1 MNILNSKLQVPK
13 RYHTLS
19 RKRLVRSLSKI
30 STAKLASIS
39 AGAGYGKT
47 TLVADALKQI
57 HLAALWY
64 RLDEQDNDFAVFVA
78 YLYAA
83 LKQNYSGTDEMDMQ
97 HRVSKT
103 GLTKH
108 TETLLEWLAFLEK
121 TVTQST
127 VIILDDYHLVGDNPA
142 INQAIQFIIDRLP
155 DHIHLI
161 LIGRKN
167 PGFGLSKLRAEGT
180 LLEIDEADLA
190 FTPEEIELFFSDF
203 MLPTPTS
210 AKDIFAGTGGW
221 AAGLV
226 LLRYSLEKKAPEE
239 IKAAIDSF
247 VQNPGHI
254 FSYFKENIFDL
265 QPTHFKTFMM
275 KAALLTEINVNRCSK
290 IFHEDNA
297 AAIINKMVDDHL
309 MIFPTDDVG
318 TGFYLHHLFRDFL
331 IDQLHQT
338 FSRREINQ
346 LHRRIA
352 RELETEDVFQAIHHF
367 LEGRAFDDAIA
378 LIGTHERKFLLEGKV
393 NFLGQC
399 LNKLPE
405 SVIEKNPESL
415 LAQAKLFSH
424 FGKHKQAMENLTRA
438 LQLFKKQ
445 KSGDRMVKCLIELG
459 TQYYSTGYIKEA
471 KLLMEQVL
479 GEVQEKSFTHITALA
494 YLTLLSSI
502 LCEFE
507 TAETYY
513 KAGRE
518 ITRELSGFESNL
530 SEISVNVAYTYTLY
544 IKGRFKQ
551 AYQLSKKILKK
562 ALKSGGE
569 AFLSLLNYQF
579 SSHYFMLEEYEKGI
593 EYAKKAIEICDQTS
607 QFDSTRGWIYFMWA
621 QNCVALDR
629 TDQALE
635 LIQECVGIFEDMGNR
650 WGLAHAWELEHK
662 IDIARGDMKSAR
674 QKLEKGMDTIKGYG
688 LVSTEGIFE
697 NSLAQL
703 YILEKKYSSALDC
716 LEHAKN
722 KFNGVDFHMFCN
734 HLLASKACFKS
745 GMLQKSFKCLSQGL
759 ALSEKRDYHRFV
771 EKESQWINSLL
782 KSGCSKQITLNKK
795 TATYL
800 KSVINADMTKNRP
813 VLEIKLFGRFK
824 LTIDDK
830 ELPPAKW
837 NSSKALM
844 IFKYLAANRT
854 RGFIP
859 REVLIEMLWPEA
871 DPKKTAGRFHM
882 AMSALR
888 KTLEPGILPK
898 RASTYIER
906 KKDTYRLYDAD
917 RIRIDSE
924 QFSNALI
931 LARANRDN
939 PQKALVSYRLA
950 LSLYVGSFLEED
962 QYEDWCNHLRDKFNS
977 DYLIMLKEMAD
988 IYEKQDDMENALH
1001 CNQKIFSIDS
1011 FNETAATKIMAFHS
1025 NQGNFAQVKQTYQT
1039 YRNAAQELACPV
1051 SPDVTALYEKLI
1063 PQKAQ
1068 FS

>member
-30 STAKLASIS
+30 RTAKLATIS

-47 TLVADALKQI
+47 TLAADALNQMD
-57 HLAALWY
+57 LAAIWY

-83 LKQNYSGTDEMDMQ
+83 LKQHGSGADEMDIQ
-97 HRVSKT
+97 HTVSKT

-121 TVTQST
+121 TITQPT
-127 VIILDDYHLVGDNPA
+127 VIVLDDYHLVGEGLA

-167 PGFGLSKLRAEGT
+167 PGFGLSKLRAERM

-190 FTPEEIELFFSDF
+190 FTPGEIELFFPDH
-203 MLPTPTS
+203 MLPSQSS

-226 LLRYSLEKKAPEE
+226 LLRYSLEKKAPDQ
-239 IKAAIDSF
+239 IKAAIDAF
-247 VQNPGHI
+247 VQHPGHI

-265 QPTHFKTFMM
+265 QPPHFKTFMM
-275 KAALLTEINVNRCSK
+275 KAALLAEINIHRCSK
-290 IFHEDNA
+290 IFHEDHA

-309 MIFPTDDVG
+309 MIFPTDDLRSC
-318 TGFYLHHLFRDFL
+318 FYLHHLFRDFL

-338 FSRREINQ
+338 FSRPEINQ
-346 LHRRIA
+346 LHCRIA

-367 LEGRAFDDAIA
+367 LEGQAFDDAIR

-399 LNKLPE
+399 LNRLPR

-438 LQLFKKQ
+438 HLLFKKQ

-513 KAGRE
+513 KTGRE
-518 ITRELSGFESNL
+518 ITRDLSGFESNL

-544 IKGRFKQ
+544 IKGRFNQ

-562 ALKSGGE
+562 ALESGAE

-579 SSHYFMLEEYEKGI
+579 SSHYFMLGEYEKGI
-593 EYAKKAIEICDQTS
+593 EYAKKGIAICDQTS

-621 QNCVALDR
+621 QNCVALNE

-650 WGLAHAWELEHK
+650 WGLAHAWELLYK
-662 IDIARGDMKSAR
+662 IDIAQGDMKSAR

-703 YILEKKYSSALDC
+703 YILEKNYSSALDC
-716 LEHAKN
+716 LEHAKD
-722 KFNGVDFHMFCN
+722 KFKGVDFHMFCN

-745 GMLQKSFKCLSQGL
+745 GMLQKSFRFLSQGL
-759 ALSEKRDYHRFV
+759 ALSEKRGYRRFV
-771 EKESQWINSLL
+771 EKEAPWIKALL
-782 KSGCSKQITLNKK
+782 QSGYSKQIILNKK
-795 TATYL
+795 TDAYL
-800 KSVINADMTKNRP
+800 GSIIKADMIKTLP
-813 VLEIKLFGRFK
+813 VLKIKLFGRFK
-824 LTIDDK
+824 VTIDGK
-830 ELPPAKW
+830 EIPP
-837 NSSKALM
+837 SSWKSAKALM
-844 IFKYLAANRT
+844 IFKYLAADRT
-854 RGFIP
+854 KGFIP

-871 DPKKTAGRFHM
+871 DPRKTAARFHM

-888 KTLEPGILPK
+888 KTLEPGIPPK

-906 KKDTYRLYDAD
+906 KKDTYRLHDD
-917 RIRIDSE
+917 NRVQIDSE
-924 QFSNALI
+924 QFSNALN
-931 LARANRDN
+931 LARADRDN
-939 PQKALVSYRLA
+939 PEKVIESYRSA
-950 LSLYVGSFLEED
+950 LSLYMGPFLEED
-962 QYEDWCNHLRDKFNS
+962 QYEEWCTHIRDKFNS
-977 DYLIMLKEMAD
+977 DFLIMLKEMAD
-988 IYEKQDDMENALH
+988 IYEKQGDLENAHH
-1001 CNQKIFSIDS
+1001 CNGKIFSIDS
-1011 FNETAATKIMAFHS
+1011 FNETAAKKIMAFHS
-1025 NQGNFAQVKQTYQT
+1025 DQGNFAQVKQIYKT
-1039 YRNAAQELACPV
+1039 YRSAAQEMACPV
-1051 SPDVTALYEKLI
+1051 SPHVTELYEKLT
-1063 PQKAQ
+1063 QKNDTI
-1068 FS
+1068 